1 MGTMIMLM
9 ISNIILS
16 GLTSMNWPASLS
28 ISKGVRNGE
37 ASVVKDVIVTDKATS
52 PRAR

>member
-9 ISNIILS
+9 ISNIILRE
-16 GLTSMNWPASLS
+16 LTSMNWPASLS
-28 ISKGVRNGE
+28 IRRGVRNGE
-37 ASVVKDVIVTDKATS
+37 ARVVKDVIVTDRATS